1 MEKGGGA
8 VDAKQWELMTLYMET
23 LHKKGDLTDLT
34 ACATSINDALE
45 RVLGQTPNWANMY
58 YVTIMRCMYRQMI
71 LRMTL
76 NAPLQSDGDIVVR
89 FCRLVLRE
97 GSCPPS
103 LRSQAMSLLY
113 DACASCASRVM
124 HVLGVDS
131 FQRNESTAEF
141 SCACRGLDELLS
153 CMAGSG
159 KSFEFIY
166 TSLDNGT
173 TSVRL
178 ADVVNDL
185 LSSGL
190 SKSRTMGS
198 SLLFRIILDSTQAQ
212 ASKVLGVLFDC
223 ADVEVDARVHAHVLG
238 LVWEVLD
245 LRRDLLDDNSWSAVS
260 TSLRHPSPLVTSMAA
275 YSAMRLLLCDAK
287 HDSKIAGSM
296 LGDLVTIY
304 VHHSLSLTQPVLQL
318 MFQFF
323 HDHYGATHSQSLIV
337 SHYVLYRNQ
346 LVRAIYIDT
355 FTTLGG
361 FIINIILLGC
371 L

>member
-89 FCRLVLRE
+89 FCRLVLTE

-124 HVLGVDS
+124 RVLGVDS

-141 SCACRGLDELLS
+141 SWIPLTSMMWQDELLS

-173 TSVRL
+173 ASVRL

-245 LRRDLLDDNSWSAVS
+245 LRRDLLDDNSWSAVP

-275 YSAMRLLLCDAK
+275 YSAMRLLLCDTK
-287 HDSKIAGSM
+287 HDSKIAGLM
-296 LGDLVTIY
+296 VLA
-304 VHHSLSLTQPVLQL
+304 TQE
-318 MFQFF
+318 
-323 HDHYGATHSQSLIV
+323 T
-337 SHYVLYRNQ
+337 
-346 LVRAIYIDT
+346 
-355 FTTLGG
+355 
-361 FIINIILLGC
+361 NIIIA
-371 L
+371 